1 MENNI
6 RELREKNI
14 IFSKCV
20 DVDLDFQEN
29 LMSYNDDMLK
39 IIRCAVNNY
48 IVSTDYKNGNL
59 IVYGKCKIYLTY
71 VSESTSCITTADFEE
86 DFQKSIPISDDV
98 EEICSE
104 IKVINKYSNYR
115 VINQRRIDIHNAF
128 QLCVKVCASKPIN
141 MIEYAK
147 DVQIKKEDVS
157 YFSYVGTSLSKA
169 DFEEETEIPADS
181 EVIKKIINTFWN
193 CSVDEVKVIKDK
205 MLVKVNLSFSFL
217 YTTDTENEVIKK
229 CEKNFGLSKIID
241 ISGIEEEDIPIVNV
255 NIANLYSK
263 PKVNKNNEL
272 RFIELI
278 GEVNINATVYRKIET
293 TITTDS
299 YSIEKEIVNTF
310 DKITINNNC
319 NYTNDVFNDTL
330 LFEFDNIRIIELL
343 DVSLNIIDN
352 KTIELCAVILNENSE
367 VAFISKRKEIS
378 VLDYDI
384 ISCCV
389 KSFDYVIK
397 SEQAISVRYS
407 IEYSS
412 MNYSEQTYQVLSNIE
427 FTDKVLSESPA
438 LVVYFAKDKERIWDI
453 AKKFRSSVDLI
464 KSENEL
470 NDDVLDTRRILLIP
484 GM

>member
-6 RELREKNI
+6 RELREKSI
-14 IFSKCV
+14 VFSKCV

-59 IVYGKCKIYLTY
+59 IVYGKSKIYLTY

-86 DFQKSIPISDDV
+86 DFQKSIPIDAEV
-98 EEICSE
+98 EEISCE
-104 IKVINKYSNYR
+104 IKVFNKYNNYR

-128 QLCVKVCASKPIN
+128 QLDVKVCSSNPIN
-141 MIEYAK
+141 MIEEAQN
-147 DVQIKKEDVS
+147 VQIRREKVS
-157 YFSYVGTSLSKA
+157 YFSYIGTSLSKA
-169 DFEEETEIPADS
+169 DFEEETEIPSDS

-193 CSVDEVKVIKDK
+193 CAVDEIKVIKDK
-205 MLVKVNLSFSFL
+205 MLVKLNLSFSFL
-217 YTTDTENEVIKK
+217 YTTDTDNEVIKK
-229 CEKNFGLSKIID
+229 CEKSFGLSKIID
-241 ISGIEEEDIPIVNV
+241 ISGIDEEDIPIVNV
-255 NIANLYSK
+255 DVANLYAK

-272 RFIELI
+272 RFIELL

-293 TITTDS
+293 KLTTDS
-299 YSIEKEIVNTF
+299 YSIDKEIVNTF
-310 DKITINNNC
+310 DKITINNNGK
-319 NYTNDVFNDTL
+319 YVNDIATDTL
-330 LFEFDNIRIIELL
+330 LFEFDNIKIIELL
-343 DVSLNIIDN
+343 DVSLNIVDN
-352 KTIELCAVILNENSE
+352 KTIELCAFILNENSE
-367 VAFISKRKEIS
+367 ITFISKRKEIS
-378 VLDYDI
+378 LLNHNI

-397 SEQAISVRYS
+397 SEQTISVRYS

-412 MNYSEQTYQVLSNIE
+412 IDYNEQTFQVLSNIE

-438 LVVYFAKDKERIWDI
+438 LVVYFAKDNERVWDI

-470 NDDVLDTRRILLIP
+470 SDDVLESRRVLLIP

>member
-86 DFQKSIPISDDV
+86 DFQKSIPIDNNLG
-98 EEICSE
+98 EISSE
-104 IKVINKYSNYR
+104 IKVINKYNNYR

-128 QLCVKVCASKPIN
+128 ILDVKVCSLKPIN
-141 MIEYAK
+141 MIEDAQN
-147 DVQIKKEDVS
+147 VQIKHENVS
-157 YFSYVGTSLSKA
+157 YFSYIGNSLSKA
-169 DFEEETEIPADS
+169 NFEEETEIPADS

-193 CSVDEVKVIKDK
+193 CAIDEIKIIKDK
-205 MLVKVNLSFSFL
+205 MLVKLNLSFSFL
-217 YTTDTENEVIKK
+217 YTTDTENEIIKK
-229 CEKNFGLSKIID
+229 CEKTFALSKIID
-241 ISGIEEEDIPIVNV
+241 INGIDEEDIPIVNV
-255 NIANLYSK
+255 DIANIYSK

-272 RFIELI
+272 RFIELL

-293 TITTDS
+293 EITTDS
-299 YSIEKEIVNTF
+299 YSTEKEIINTF
-310 DKITINNNC
+310 DKITINKNC
-319 NYTNDVFNDTL
+319 NYINDVATDTT
-330 LFEFDNIRIIELL
+330 LFDFDNTRIIELL

-352 KTIELCAVILNENSE
+352 KTLEICAFILNENSE
-367 VAFISKRKEIS
+367 ITFITKRKEIS
-378 VLDYDI
+378 LFNYGI
-384 ISCCV
+384 TACYI

-397 SEQAISVRYS
+397 SEQEISVRYS
-407 IEYSS
+407 IEYSAID
-412 MNYSEQTYQVLSNIE
+412 YTEQTLQVLSNIE
-427 FTDKVLSESPA
+427 FTDKILSDSPA
-438 LVVYFAKDKERIWDI
+438 LVVYFAKDKETIWDI

-464 KSENEL
+464 KAENEIS
-470 NDDVLDTRRILLIP
+470 DDVLDTRRVLLIP
-484 GM
+484 GI